1 MRVGL
6 RKRKREEAP
15 QNTEPK
21 VAEEWID
28 EEKLDLWEVKQYSD
42 KYVTLCP
49 LVCVSCWCDAC
60 IFFSH

>member
-42 KYVTLCP
+42 RYDDLPYVLCVV
-49 LVCVSCWCDAC
+49 LV
-60 IFFSH
+60 

>member
-42 KYVTLCP
+42 RYEDLPLSFVCCVGVTH
-49 LVCVSCWCDAC
+49 A
-60 IFFSH
+60 FFFH

>member
-42 KYVTLCP
+42 RYEDLPYVV
-49 LVCVSCWCDAC
+49 VCCVGVTHA
-60 IFFSH
+60 FLSH